1 MQFRATTEK
10 REGPVPPAT
19 HSSPGE
25 GPLDLVEGL
34 HGAPALGNEAALSHV
49 QVEHV
54 EGMVDGLDLLHLN
67 ILLLNNER

>member
-1 MQFRATTEK
+1 MIS
-10 REGPVPPAT
+10 PPPGT

-34 HGAPALGNEAALSHV
+34 HGAPALGNEAALGHV

-54 EGMVDGLDLLHLN
+54 EGMVDGLYLLHLQDN
-67 ILLLNNER
+67 GNMHVQCKNHEQHCY